1 MPARQPHARCA
12 AKADTHARER
22 RARDVSAGGAHT
34 RSVRARGRLPRVPRQ
49 RRHQAEGRGDA
60 RVRRRHI
67 AADRDRRHGTR
78 RPARLRTESACGGMT
93 APLIYVRS
101 PQPDYHVASI
111 PALLGCV
118 GTGKTRDEAIAN
130 ARIAFRAY
138 LEVLAAR
145 GISTDY
151 WKDLDPQGFAVAE
164 FPAGGLPPRDEHP
177 VAAHEAPGLLHLFE
191 PHQPA
196 RIAPLA
202 GPPAHENQRAPA
214 RKTCTGRPAPE
225 HGLNTQGT

>member
-145 GISTDY
+145 GISTDH

-164 FPAGGLPPRDEHP
+164 FPAGGLLAEDEHP
-177 VAAHEAPGLLHLFE
+177 VEEHELRDFLHVFEAQQAALMAT
-191 PHQPA
+191 
-196 RIAPLA
+196 LA
-202 GPPAHENQRAPA
+202 GLPADGIERAPDD
-214 RKTCTGRPAPE
+214 KTWSVRQA
-225 HGLNTQGT
+225 L